1 VKKILKHRRSAST
14 KQLEYFVNWKNHP
27 QSENSWVKESNLNT
41 MEIISDNWKNLG
53 TTPKPIN
60 MFTVQSTQIKDNPE
74 IQFLPNSTVLYQASP
89 TLREIQEIQ
98 PFRRES
104 AARSS
109 SEGSK
114 SVKKPRQLRVFKQ
127 LDVV

>member
-1 VKKILKHRRSAST
+1 
-14 KQLEYFVNWKNHP
+14 
-27 QSENSWVKESNLNT
+27 
-41 MEIISDNWKNLG
+41 MEIISDYWKNLG

-60 MFTVQSTQIKDNPE
+60 MFTEQSTQIKDNPE

-109 SEGSK
+109 SEGSQG
-114 SVKKPRQLRVFKQ
+114 VRKPRQLRVFIQ
-127 LDVV
+127 RNVV